1 MAEDQ
6 VNAQQNNSQHTYDPM
21 IDRVTSNDLA
31 KSLRIISSV
40 LQQNPDAFN
49 LGRRAPTE
57 SQSNYTT
64 NKWKFSE
71 EKHSQPKYRSSGNI
85 LDDFENGIKEQLL
98 DSLAGGSFKKGMQ
111 SALDTFAKEFGMD
124 IRDLPRELG
133 KKFTKEAVGAFSNS
147 ETGKAFKEQ
156 AKKLGNQALDNL
168 FKNQGAK
175 GDATKQSIKNVLGSF
190 RNGGKGG
197 IGGQGGLSLPNMGGK
212 GGAGNLFTD
221 LAGKYGGK
229 FGNVISKGAG
239 MLGKAGSAIA
249 NSGAGK
255 AIGGLATKAGGAL
268 ATKVIGA
275 GASAGPWGLVIAA
288 VAVVAAK
295 VLKKIFG
302 PLFQGI
308 GEMAKALGKSFNK
321 EEEIRKK
328 RLENAQQRMQDDV
341 KWIVEQPFKILQEAA
356 EKWADTWDANLA
368 KIGQTQ
374 GYDKESVYA
383 LYESYAERLRKDNL
397 GNIINATDIVEKLS
411 SVLDSGLSGK
421 AAEEFAYV
429 ATKLNAAIPTQDFF
443 GYVDTYASI
452 ASNAIAQGQT
462 QAQALAL
469 ANSQLEDFANNLLY
483 SSRELAGGFTTG
495 LKNSSDLFSNAV
507 KIAQSAKTNNATEI
521 SGALTSVS
529 AIIGAVA
536 PDLASSLVD
545 NVVQAAIGGNN
556 TSSLVALRSL
566 AGVNAGNT
574 EFLQAMA
581 KDPKKIFSTLFS
593 NLASMQSMSPA
604 NYMEVAEGLSD
615 VFGIDKAAL
624 ARVDFNYLAK
634 AISAMNTN
642 SRSLEENLS
651 LLESGQT
658 RTSKEQLRAQEI
670 NSIILEEGLAYV
682 IDSEAGRMIQQ
693 HMWDEQLK
701 NELVNSEYAVSLQ
714 GAALTF
720 LEGIRK
726 TITNILN
733 FLNPIGF
740 IAKGIANMVS
750 TAAEAAGNEQ
760 DIAEIL
766 KLGAV
771 GSNAKAFSNL
781 TTRGKDLQLTT
792 SLVEMMGGTKGIAAL
807 NWYAKGMQ
815 FNSLMLGGADTFN
828 TLNDKIDIVG
838 SLVNPIGSVIKS
850 AQSLSS
856 AVTDVIN
863 HNKGITSRYEWNTV
877 GKAFAQA
884 IQATPM
890 NSNSLLGSVI
900 NTAKSATQLALESS
914 NKNFQDFLDSAQEAS
929 KTMSYDYWVAS
940 AKDKGISDFSE
951 ALKNYGKTEEEVRAY
966 FEANQAQEGA
976 KQETAR
982 KEDEQKF
989 RDENRDFWDY
999 SSGSTGVFQT
1009 AMWIP
1014 FFGSGQKYD
1023 TRMDAVDSALS
1034 NIRSRI
1040 GKNEKHTV
1048 ISGLEEISRKLGED
1062 NEFTVISVLSQ
1073 IRSDISNTFVTKS
1086 SVFQKCLADWTRY
1099 IAESAEYSKSV
1110 SKSSAWSDFKNAE
1123 KDQQTEATLALANA
1137 LAVFSADELKK
1148 MDPQLQA
1155 NVLLG
1160 EILVILQ
1167 TIMQQNNTTAGG
1179 LSLPDTLSALGFGMT
1194 FKTT

>member
-1 MAEDQ
+1 MANDQ
-6 VNAQQNNSQHTYDPM
+6 GNNQQTATNPTYDPM
-21 IDRVTSNDLA
+21 IDRVTGNDLA
-31 KSLRIISSV
+31 KSLRVIANAM
-40 LQQNPDAFN
+40 QQNPDMFN

-64 NKWKFSE
+64 NKWKTGE
-71 EKHSQPKYRSSGNI
+71 GKHSVPKYRSSGNI

-98 DSLAGGSFKKGMQ
+98 DSLAGGNFKKGMQ

-124 IRDLPRELG
+124 IRDLPTEMG
-133 KKFTKEAVGAFSNS
+133 KKFTKQALKAFGNS
-147 ETGKAFKEQ
+147 ETGQKLKAE
-156 AKKLGNQALDNL
+156 AKKLGNTTLDFV
-168 FKNQGAK
+168 FKNQGAQ
-175 GDATKQSIKNVLGSF
+175 GDAVKQSLKNVLGSF
-190 RNGGKGG
+190 RSG
-197 IGGQGGLSLPNMGGK
+197 GGQGGLKLPAGGQ
-212 GGAGNLFTD
+212 GDVSNFFTD
-221 LAGKYGGK
+221 LAGKFGGK

-255 AIGGLATKAGGAL
+255 AIGGLATKAMGGI
-268 ATKVIGA
+268 ATKVVGA
-275 GASAGPWGLVIAA
+275 GASAGPWGLIIAA

-302 PLFQGI
+302 PLFQSI
-308 GEMAKALGKSFNK
+308 GEMAKALGRTFNK
-321 EEEIRKK
+321 EEELRKK
-328 RLENAQQRMQDDV
+328 RLENAQQRLKDDV
-341 KWIVEQPFKILQEAA
+341 NWIIEKPFKILQEAA

-383 LYESYAERLRKDNL
+383 LYESYAERLREDNL

-411 SVLDSGLSGK
+411 SVLDSGLTGK

-452 ASNAIAQGQT
+452 AANAISQGKSQS
-462 QAQALAL
+462 QALAL
-469 ANSQLEDFANNLLY
+469 ANKQLEDFASNLLY
-483 SSRELAGGFTTG
+483 SSRELAGGFSTG

-507 KIAQSAKTNNATEI
+507 KIAQSAKTNNATDI
-521 SGALTSVS
+521 SGTLTSVS

-556 TSSLVALRSL
+556 NSALVALRSL

-581 KDPKKIFSTLFS
+581 QDPKKVFSTLFS
-593 NLASMQSMSPA
+593 NLANMQNMSPA

-615 VFGIDKAAL
+615 VFGIDKAAF

-634 AISAMNTN
+634 AINAMNTN
-642 SRSLEENLS
+642 SDTLEENLA

-658 RTSKEQLRAQEI
+658 RTSAEQLKAQQI

-682 IDSEAGRMIQQ
+682 IDSEAGRMVQE
-693 HMWDEQLK
+693 HMWQEQLA
-701 NELVNSEYAVSLQ
+701 NEMANTEYAVSLQ
-714 GAALTF
+714 GSALSF

-740 IAKGIANMVS
+740 LTKGISNMVS
-750 TAAEAAGNEQ
+750 TIAESAGNEQ
-760 DIAEIL
+760 DIKEIL

-771 GSNAKAFSNL
+771 GSNQKAFSNL
-781 TTRGKDLQLTT
+781 TTRGKDLGLTT
-792 SLVEMMGGTKGIAAL
+792 SLVEMMGGKQGIGIL
-807 NWYAKGMQ
+807 NSYANGLK
-815 FNSLMLGGADTFN
+815 FNSFMLGGADTFN
-828 TLNDKIDIVG
+828 TLYDKG
-838 SLVNPIGSVIKS
+838 AAFTPIGLVAKSVKDVTG
-850 AQSLSS
+850 
-856 AVTDVIN
+856 AVTDLIN
-863 HNKGITSRYEWNTV
+863 HNKGITSRYEWGSV
-877 GKAFAQA
+877 GKSFAQVL
-884 IQATPM
+884 QSTPI
-890 NSNSLLGSVI
+890 NSKSLLGAVI
-900 NTAKSATQLALESS
+900 STAKSATELALESS
-914 NKNFQDFLDSAQEAS
+914 NKSFQAFLDSAKEAS
-929 KTMSYDYWVAS
+929 KSMSFENWVAS
-940 AKDKGISDFSE
+940 AKEKGISDFSE

-982 KEDEQKF
+982 KEDEQRF
-989 RDENRDFWDY
+989 RDESREFWGFT
-999 SSGSTGVFQT
+999 SSGSGIFNTSLWT
-1009 AMWIP
+1009 P
-1014 FFGSGQKYD
+1014 FFGEGEKYD
-1023 TRMDAVDSALS
+1023 TRMNSVDTALS
-1034 NIRSRI
+1034 SIQSRI
-1040 GKNEKHTV
+1040 GSKEKHTV
-1048 ISGLEEISRKLGED
+1048 IGGIEEISSKIGAAGDLTVLG
-1062 NEFTVISVLSQ
+1062 ILSQ
-1073 IRSDISNTFVTKS
+1073 MHLDLSNTFVSKS

-1099 IAESAEYSKSV
+1099 ITASAEYTETV
-1110 SKSSAWSDFKNAE
+1110 SRSSAWTDLKSAE

-1137 LAVFSADELKK
+1137 LDVFSAEELKK
-1148 MDPQLQA
+1148 LDPQLQT

-1160 EILVILQ
+1160 EILVVVQ
-1167 TIMQQNNTTAGG
+1167 SIMQQNNTTAGG